1 MSERRPFIFILRL
14 NIVLQNSCRAH
25 EIVMGI
31 EKWKQ
36 KDDYFKSFARVLLI
50 VLETSIVSQRN
61 YYMNFF
67 VLQQFDYS

>member
-36 KDDYFKSFARVLLI
+36 KVSDDYFKSFARDLLI

-61 YYMNFF
+61 CII
-67 VLQQFDYS
+67 

>member
-36 KDDYFKSFARVLLI
+36 KVSDDYFKNFARDLLI

-61 YYMNFF
+61 CII
-67 VLQQFDYS
+67 

>member
-36 KDDYFKSFARVLLI
+36 KVSDDYFKSFARDLLT

-61 YYMNFF
+61 CII
-67 VLQQFDYS
+67 